1 MIARCLLILL
11 LLPGA
16 AGAGLQARLDHG
28 SLALGEALGL
38 TLTGSGLD
46 RIDLAPLNADFQV
59 QAATLSRSGKQETL
73 VLSLYPLHLGKCI
86 LPALHAGT
94 ARSRALPV
102 TVTDGSAQT
111 PRVWFRVETDPS
123 VPNQRQAFR
132 LTMEACDDDSLAW
145 KRPLLPRHVAL
156 YARPLGEEQREVNRN
171 GVRCTAHRWHW
182 AVIPTQAGRVSL
194 RLAMLEAN
202 KFGRVLRFPAPAPS
216 FAVAAVPGWLPLDVA
231 IGRPHIEA
239 DGLPLTWPR
248 GRPLAWHIEV
258 VGGYSE
264 DGMKALLAVQ
274 SQDVSGFGGYA
285 PTVETLAP
293 ENHNSAQSRLRLTFY
308 SRAETRGLLRLP
320 KLVFPWYDPDRGR
333 LESLATTGGELRVV
347 DPALEAFLHWL
358 PFLLGGVALA
368 ALCACVAGRSFWR
381 VRKRRHLAALDSSPD
396 LDSLLR
402 TLRAFS
408 LLASPPPAAT
418 LGLWRE
424 RMRAEACCT
433 GLDAMIEAME
443 HVRYGEKEED
453 FARSREHVSRVL
465 RTCRPSASSMGCFAN
480 WHRLGRHAHA
490 PPGTR

>member
-1 MIARCLLILL
+1 MVARCLLALL

-16 AGAGLQARLDHG
+16 AEAGLQTRLDHG
-28 SLALGEALGL
+28 TLALGEALGL

-46 RIDLAPLNADFQV
+46 RVDLSPLAADFQV

-86 LPALHAGT
+86 LPALHAGV

-102 TVTDGSAQT
+102 TVTAGSAQT
-111 PRVWFRVETDPS
+111 PRVSFRVETEPS
-123 VPNQRQAFR
+123 APNQRQAFR
-132 LTMEACDDDSLAW
+132 LTLEACDDDSLAW
-145 KRPLLPRHVAL
+145 KRPSLPRHVAL
-156 YARPLGEEQREVNRN
+156 YVRPLGEEQREVNRD
-171 GVRCTAHRWHW
+171 GARCSAHRWHW

-202 KFGRVLRFPAPAPS
+202 KFGRVLRFPAPAS
-216 FAVAAVPGWLPLDVA
+216 SIAVAAVPGWLPLDVA

-239 DGLPLTWPR
+239 DRLPLTWPR
-248 GRPLAWHIEV
+248 GQPLAWHIEV

-264 DGMKALLAVQ
+264 DGMKALLALQ
-274 SQDVSGFGGYA
+274 SQDISGFGGYA
-285 PTVETLAP
+285 PTVEVLAP
-293 ENHNSAQSRLRLTFY
+293 ENRNSAQSRLRLTFY

-333 LESLATTGGELRVV
+333 LESLATTGGALRVV
-347 DPALEAFLHWL
+347 DPALEALRQGL
-358 PFLLGGVALA
+358 PFLLGSVALA
-368 ALCACVAGRSFWR
+368 ALCACAAGRSLWR

-408 LLASPPPAAT
+408 LVASPQAAAT

-424 RMRAEACCT
+424 RMRAEARCT

-443 HVRYGEKEED
+443 QVRYGKRVED
-453 FARSREHVSRVL
+453 FACLRERVSRVL
-465 RTCRPSASSMGCFAN
+465 RTCRPDATSLGCFAS
-480 WHRLGRHAHA
+480 WRRHAPA
-490 PPGTR
+490 PPGPR